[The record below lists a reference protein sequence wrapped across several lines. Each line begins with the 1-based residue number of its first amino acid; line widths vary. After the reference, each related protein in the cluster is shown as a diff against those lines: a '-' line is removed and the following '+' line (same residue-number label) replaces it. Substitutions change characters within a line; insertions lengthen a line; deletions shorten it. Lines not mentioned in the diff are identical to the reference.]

1 MPLPGK
7 LCLGILEE
15 DNPQKSYFRFK
26 PLLIEKDGRYVP
38 FEAQDAYPEDGC
50 IRIVPDKNE
59 SSHFKIRMR
68 RVGLYAVVDLREHP
82 GDNDKIRLNKN
93 YHGDESERNVHIIYS
108 DVVRKPAAGT
118 VFSLLALSEEQ
129 AREAVLTEA
138 PGAAFVLLCSE
149 GAPVGGV
156 WEVKADE
163 GGTETFRLVKAD
175 MEVDVGE
182 LQHFEIPGFRET
194 PLRFAVLPPSKVEQV
209 AEPQPVKPSKA
220 AEPEKKEP
228 AAPVEIEKK
237 GEEAEVPERPWLN
250 REEARPLPTPEFGR
264 HGLAGQTGLNPRRGR
279 SLQEIIDEKWRHS
292 RMDQLG
298 ALTPSLVTDA
308 PAVSPLESALGAVRK
323 IWEDPQQRS
332 ELVQGFVGL
341 EGMEDAL
348 NARRAAVR
356 QSAVNEQLNELE
368 AQRLKMLA
376 DMERLR
382 RMDKDVRAELKEEI
396 RRDEADAFVDA
407 VSRTERAKAE
417 QARAEEEAARIR
429 TASDAARD
437 ALNALVDGQFE
448 QRLWQFA
455 IDSHAVELL
464 RRMDA
469 GRTVATPVNGEDVDA
484 ETLVERVIATFDAAG
499 CPLEWD
505 DAVNLLVCA
514 AQGAVLLVAGAPGSG
529 KTTAVRLLARALGI
543 ENVRYAEFAPEGKA
557 LSVEELGLTP
567 GDAPALVLLD
577 DVNLAPHA
585 GVCRGLI
592 PAAERGQFLLCATLQ
607 DDGAPVPSHLFGRA
621 FTVRLPEL
629 PAERAWQMRATR
641 DLPAWNPVS
650 AESLRKA
657 FGVGR
662 APVPEAQVCRLE
674 ALRAGLA
681 LLNVRLSGK
690 TMDAMWNYC
699 SVAMS
704 LMRAK
709 PDLVLDRA
717 LAQCALP
724 AILAG
729 APLSA
734 LAALPN
740 LLEGLPRCQ
749 ALLKEPWPVAL

>member
-138 PGAAFVLLCSE
+138 PGAAFVLLSSE

-163 GGTETFRLVKAD
+163 GGTEAFRLVKAD

-182 LQHFEIPGFRET
+182 LQQFEIPGFRET

-237 GEEAEVPERPWLN
+237 SEEAEVPEKPWLN
-250 REEARPLPTPEFGR
+250 REETRPLPTPEFGR

-332 ELVQGFVGL
+332 ELMRGFVGL

-356 QSAVNEQLNELE
+356 QSAVNE
-368 AQRLKMLA
+368 
-376 DMERLR
+376 
-382 RMDKDVRAELKEEI
+382 
-396 RRDEADAFVDA
+396 
-407 VSRTERAKAE
+407 
-417 QARAEEEAARIR
+417 
-429 TASDAARD
+429 
-437 ALNALVDGQFE
+437 
-448 QRLWQFA
+448 
-455 IDSHAVELL
+455 
-464 RRMDA
+464 
-469 GRTVATPVNGEDVDA
+469 
-484 ETLVERVIATFDAAG
+484 
-499 CPLEWD
+499 
-505 DAVNLLVCA
+505 
-514 AQGAVLLVAGAPGSG
+514 
-529 KTTAVRLLARALGI
+529 
-543 ENVRYAEFAPEGKA
+543 
-557 LSVEELGLTP
+557 
-567 GDAPALVLLD
+567 
-577 DVNLAPHA
+577 
-585 GVCRGLI
+585 
-592 PAAERGQFLLCATLQ
+592 
-607 DDGAPVPSHLFGRA
+607 
-621 FTVRLPEL
+621 
-629 PAERAWQMRATR
+629 
-641 DLPAWNPVS
+641 
-650 AESLRKA
+650 
-657 FGVGR
+657 
-662 APVPEAQVCRLE
+662 
-674 ALRAGLA
+674 
-681 LLNVRLSGK
+681 
-690 TMDAMWNYC
+690 
-699 SVAMS
+699 
-704 LMRAK
+704 
-709 PDLVLDRA
+709 
-717 LAQCALP
+717 
-724 AILAG
+724 
-729 APLSA
+729 
-734 LAALPN
+734 
-740 LLEGLPRCQ
+740 
-749 ALLKEPWPVAL
+749 